1 MRRLLPTLI
10 PLAFVLAVAL
20 GSSGCDEGLP
30 EADFDLKP
38 FIETARKAGCA
49 DEANRLFL
57 IDGQMVFWDRRGA
70 CADARFTYTL
80 FGRTPDEVLCQSY
93 DSFAG
98 PMTSCPEAF
107 AGLFETIV
115 THLDAEDLGLGAAH
129 TVEPIPF

>member
-1 MRRLLPTLI
+1 MRPILSALI
-10 PLAFVLAVAL
+10 PVAIVLASVL
-20 GSSGCDEGLP
+20 GSAGCDQGLP
-30 EADFDLKP
+30 DADFDLKP
-38 FIETARKAGCA
+38 FIETAKKAGCA

-57 IDGQMVFWDRRGA
+57 IDGEMVFWDRRGA
-70 CADARFTYTL
+70 CADARFSFTL

-107 AGLFETIV
+107 ADLFETII
-115 THLDAEDLGLGAAH
+115 THLDAEDLGLGADH